1 MKRINEQT
9 NKIFN
14 QMYINSNQS
23 EFLDL
28 RQVENKSDIKAQQ
41 YENKGETSKIIQP
54 DYYRFKLV
62 IWFKNRDKN
71 LWIPSIDF
79 YKGANG
85 NYIDERTGLMKL
97 KRRIKY
103 DYKGKYT
110 TAIIYM
116 SVSKEPTTKSKSH
129 NYPVDIWTHDQQRTY
144 LKGGKKLVKFG
155 FKTKGQNFYVNLE
168 SENLE
173 DELFRFTRSRE
184 NFKKKR

>member
-14 QMYINSNQS
+14 EMYINSNES

-28 RQVENKSDIKAQQ
+28 RNIENKSNVKAKE
-41 YENKGETSKIIQP
+41 YKNKNTTTKIIQP

-79 YKGANG
+79 YKGPNG
-85 NYIDERTGLMKL
+85 NYIDERKGLVKL
-97 KRRIKY
+97 KQRIKF
-103 DYKGKYT
+103 DYKDKYT

-116 SVSKEPTTKSKSH
+116 SVNKTPNTKSKSH
-129 NYPVDIWTHDQQRTY
+129 NYPIDIWTHGEQRKY
-144 LKGGKKLVKFG
+144 LKGGQELVKFG
-155 FKTKGQNFYVNLE
+155 YVCKGQNFCVNLE
-168 SENLE
+168 SENLK
-173 DELFRFTRSRE
+173 DELFRFTRSRK
-184 NFKKKR
+184 NT